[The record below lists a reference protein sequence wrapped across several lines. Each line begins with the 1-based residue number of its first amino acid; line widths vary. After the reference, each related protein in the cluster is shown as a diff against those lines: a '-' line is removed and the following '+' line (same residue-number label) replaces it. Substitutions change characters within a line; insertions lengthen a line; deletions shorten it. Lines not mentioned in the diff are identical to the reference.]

1 MKKFEILRY
10 LKRFS
15 LLIFLVSLAGA
26 AAIYLYADGRQKY
39 TASVIIRYT
48 NDGISDGYTPDGSEL
63 DVNEIYSSTV
73 ISQAMDA
80 LGASGRLS
88 TIRSNISVT
97 PVISE
102 DQETINDAL
111 LQKGEEVTYFPD
123 TYKVSLVVDG
133 EQGAG
138 YARNMLDAIIQS
150 YCTYYTEKYVEQKLS
165 LNPSSGLLGNGY
177 DYYECI
183 RILENDTNEMQ
194 DYLLSKRE
202 HYPNF
207 RSSRTGYTYADLC
220 DIYSDFKKYTIP
232 ALYAYVLNGP
242 QVRDGTVLQEYLANT
257 IETAKQNEQ
266 ITTEQRDSLW
276 SLTDQYVY
284 KNADLLQNYFTDRGE
299 VVSSDYILNNIELE
313 GAGDKAQTT
322 YDGLVLKLVSLE
334 QQVAS
339 SQIDRQ
345 FQEEILQSFRNV
357 DFGGT
362 GEQHAKMESMINDY
376 EAQLKSY
383 YEIINT
389 SSKELNLYISA
400 DYLKMISSV
409 QVAAAINVKLYLM
422 LALVLFFVIGCCGAI
437 LLGRISDAVDYLLYV
452 DKKTGLPNREKLNVY
467 ITGMADRILHAHN
480 EAMGLYALKG
490 AEKAGLQ
497 VRIAH
502 AHNIWIVRDYKW
514 PLKMFCKQLLPGAAT
529 HLWACGRDAGIYYFG
544 KADWERRGQ
553 IIPNAIEPETF
564 RFSPAVRAEMRARY
578 GLEDRVVLGHVGRFD
593 VRKNHERLLEI
604 FAAFLQL
611 EPRAML
617 VLIGTGRLEQAVRA
631 QAQELGIT
639 DHILFAGLQSNVADW
654 YQMMDLFVMPSRF
667 EGLPVVGIEAQAA
680 GLGCVFSD
688 AVPAEVLLSSHAI
701 QIPLSAS
708 NADWA
713 AGLQRMLHQP
723 CDRSAGAELIRQAG
737 YDINIAAARLQQ
749 QYLQLGG
756 QA

>member
-102 DQETINDAL
+102 DQQTINEAL

-165 LNPSSGLLGNGY
+165 LNPSSGLLDNGY

-362 GEQHAKMESMINDY
+362 SEQHAAMESMINDY

-389 SSKELNLYISA
+389 S
-400 DYLKMISSV
+400 
-409 QVAAAINVKLYLM
+409 QQ
-422 LALVLFFVIGCCGAI
+422 
-437 LLGRISDAVDYLLYV
+437 
-452 DKKTGLPNREKLNVY
+452 
-467 ITGMADRILHAHN
+467 
-480 EAMGLYALKG
+480 G
-490 AEKAGLQ
+490 AEPVHQRGLSEDDQLGAGGCRHQ
-497 VRIAH
+497 CQAVPDAC
-502 AHNIWIVRDYKW
+502 A
-514 PLKMFCKQLLPGAAT
+514 GA
-529 HLWACGRDAGIYYFG
+529 
-544 KADWERRGQ
+544 
-553 IIPNAIEPETF
+553 
-564 RFSPAVRAEMRARY
+564 
-578 GLEDRVVLGHVGRFD
+578 VLCH
-593 VRKNHERLLEI
+593 RLL
-604 FAAFLQL
+604 
-611 EPRAML
+611 R
-617 VLIGTGRLEQAVRA
+617 RNS
-631 QAQELGIT
+631 
-639 DHILFAGLQSNVADW
+639 AG
-654 YQMMDLFVMPSRF
+654 PH
-667 EGLPVVGIEAQAA
+667 
-680 GLGCVFSD
+680 LGCGG
-688 AVPAEVLLSSHAI
+688 
-701 QIPLSAS
+701 LSAVC
-708 NADWA
+708 
-713 AGLQRMLHQP
+713 GQK
-723 CDRSAGAELIRQAG
+723 DRSAQPRKAQRVYHRHGRPHPAG
-737 YDINIAAARLQQ
+737 GLYLLCFAAGQPDRDEPPLRLPC
-749 QYLQLGG
+749 G
-756 QA
+756 

>member
-102 DQETINDAL
+102 DQETINEAL

-165 LNPSSGLLGNGY
+165 LNPSSGLLDNGY

-452 DKKTGLPNREKLNVY
+452 DKKTGLPNRDRVDAMMARLEKQ
-467 ITGMADRILHAHN
+467 G
-480 EAMGLYALKG
+480 
-490 AEKAGLQ
+490 
-497 VRIAH
+497 
-502 AHNIWIVRDYKW
+502 
-514 PLKMFCKQLLPGAAT
+514 LLPSHFT
-529 HLWACGRDAGIYYFG
+529 CMCFQFTSLNHLSREYGYSVGNHVLRD
-544 KADWERRGQ
+544 
-553 IIPNAIEPETF
+553 
-564 RFSPAVRAEMRARY
+564 
-578 GLEDRVVLGHVGRFD
+578 
-593 VRKNHERLLEI
+593 
-604 FAAFLQL
+604 
-611 EPRAML
+611 
-617 VLIGTGRLEQAVRA
+617 
-631 QAQELGIT
+631 
-639 DHILFAGLQSNVADW
+639 FAGLVAALGTEESFIGSNGAGQIMGFFRECNAVKA
-654 YQMMDLFVMPSRF
+654 
-667 EGLPVVGIEAQAA
+667 EAI
-680 GLGCVFSD
+680 L
-688 AVPAEVLLSSHAI
+688 EVLDEQIQEYNSLNPDYAI
-701 QIPLSAS
+701 EYKAASATS
-708 NADWA
+708 DDEKEFNIRDLLRCAFKKLRDA
-713 AGLQRMLHQP
+713 NKPQP
-723 CDRSAGAELIRQAG
+723 ETAHETV
-737 YDINIAAARLQQ
+737 
-749 QYLQLGG
+749 
-756 QA
+756 

>member
-26 AAIYLYADGRQKY
+26 AAIYMYADGRQKY

-48 NDGISDGYTPDGSEL
+48 NDGIANGYTPDGSKL

-102 DQETINDAL
+102 DQQTINEAL
-111 LQKGEEVTYFPD
+111 LDKGEEVTYFPD

-133 EQGAG
+133 ALGAG

-165 LNPSSGLLGNGY
+165 LNPSSGLLDNGY

-232 ALYAYVLNGP
+232 ALYACVLNGP

-299 VVSSDYILNNIELE
+299 VVSSDYIMGNIELE
-313 GAGDKAQTT
+313 GSGDKAQTT

-362 GEQHAKMESMINDY
+362 GEQHAAMESMINDY

-452 DKKTGLPNREKLNVY
+452 DKKTGMPNREKLNVY
-467 ITGMADRILHAHN
+467 ISGMADRILPEDYTCFALQLDNLTEMSRRFGYHVGDGILKDFSGLLQL
-480 EAMGLYALKG
+480 MGDTDGTVGYNGAGKFLAFFDECSTRKAEVMIRILQSQVDEYNKLNPEYPILFTAAWATTSEDELY
-490 AEKAGLQ
+490 
-497 VRIAH
+497 H
-502 AHNIWIVRDYKW
+502 VRDLVRCAQK
-514 PLKMFCKQLLPGAAT
+514 KMSLIAGEGGAVLGAA
-529 HLWACGRDAGIYYFG
+529 
-544 KADWERRGQ
+544 
-553 IIPNAIEPETF
+553 EP
-564 RFSPAVRAEMRARY
+564 
-578 GLEDRVVLGHVGRFD
+578 
-593 VRKNHERLLEI
+593 
-604 FAAFLQL
+604 
-611 EPRAML
+611 
-617 VLIGTGRLEQAVRA
+617 
-631 QAQELGIT
+631 
-639 DHILFAGLQSNVADW
+639 
-654 YQMMDLFVMPSRF
+654 
-667 EGLPVVGIEAQAA
+667 
-680 GLGCVFSD
+680 
-688 AVPAEVLLSSHAI
+688 
-701 QIPLSAS
+701 
-708 NADWA
+708 
-713 AGLQRMLHQP
+713 
-723 CDRSAGAELIRQAG
+723 
-737 YDINIAAARLQQ
+737 
-749 QYLQLGG
+749 
-756 QA
+756 

>member
-102 DQETINDAL
+102 DQQTINDAL

-165 LNPSSGLLGNGY
+165 LNPSSGLLDNGY

-257 IETAKQNEQ
+257 IEAAKQNEQ

-362 GEQHAKMESMINDY
+362 GS
-376 EAQLKSY
+376 
-383 YEIINT
+383 
-389 SSKELNLYISA
+389 
-400 DYLKMISSV
+400 
-409 QVAAAINVKLYLM
+409 
-422 LALVLFFVIGCCGAI
+422 
-437 LLGRISDAVDYLLYV
+437 
-452 DKKTGLPNREKLNVY
+452 
-467 ITGMADRILHAHN
+467 
-480 EAMGLYALKG
+480 
-490 AEKAGLQ
+490 
-497 VRIAH
+497 AH
-502 AHNIWIVRDYKW
+502 AFVATGIT
-514 PLKMFCKQLLPGAAT
+514 PGY
-529 HLWACGRDAGIYYFG
+529 R
-544 KADWERRGQ
+544 
-553 IIPNAIEPETF
+553 
-564 RFSPAVRAEMRARY
+564 AVY
-578 GLEDRVVLGHVGRFD
+578 GLESRLHPAAGTDPDKLGDLFCDFCLLVYQKYGMISAVYPDSAEQVLIRGLQTSLCRRGLNWIAVLFANAAKTPITDRINLTARLMAQRRFFYTKNAQTLAD
-593 VRKNHERLLEI
+593 ALASCVWDPKKVTENVRLDDGTSDIDTLDAYEYTIERDRNRLLRGEMI
-604 FAAFLQL
+604 
-611 EPRAML
+611 
-617 VLIGTGRLEQAVRA
+617 
-631 QAQELGIT
+631 
-639 DHILFAGLQSNVADW
+639 AGG
-654 YQMMDLFVMPSRF
+654 Y
-667 EGLPVVGIEAQAA
+667 
-680 GLGCVFSD
+680 
-688 AVPAEVLLSSHAI
+688 
-701 QIPLSAS
+701 
-708 NADWA
+708 
-713 AGLQRMLHQP
+713 
-723 CDRSAGAELIRQAG
+723 SAG
-737 YDINIAAARLQQ
+737 Y
-749 QYLQLGG
+749 
-756 QA
+756 